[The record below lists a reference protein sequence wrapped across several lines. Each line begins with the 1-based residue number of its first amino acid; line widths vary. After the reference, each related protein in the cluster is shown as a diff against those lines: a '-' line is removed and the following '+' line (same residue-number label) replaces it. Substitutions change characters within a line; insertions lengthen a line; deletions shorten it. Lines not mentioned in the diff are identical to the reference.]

1 MKEYPRIVR
10 AYPRDGFQMK
20 VVFKDGLAGVV
31 DLRKLVPLKFL
42 NRLQNSGELMLP
54 MIDGV
59 VGTVCWKDGTDLSP
73 ICAHELLQKSLNEK
87 ALVYSNTP

>member
-42 NRLQNSGELMLP
+42 NRLQNSGELRLP
-54 MIDGV
+54 MIDEGA
-59 VGTVCWKDGTDLSP
+59 GTVCWRDGTDLSP
-73 ICAHELLQKSLNEK
+73 VRAHELLQKSLNEK
-87 ALVYSNTP
+87 ALVDSNTP

>member
-59 VGTVCWKDGTDLSP
+59 VGTVCWKDGTDLFP